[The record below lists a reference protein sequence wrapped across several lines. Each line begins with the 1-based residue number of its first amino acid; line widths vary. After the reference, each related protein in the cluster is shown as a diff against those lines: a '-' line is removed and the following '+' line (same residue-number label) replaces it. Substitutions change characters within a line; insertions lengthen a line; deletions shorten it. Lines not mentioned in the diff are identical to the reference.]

1 MDYREL
7 AQDLLRR
14 AAGKGATGAEVIV
27 VEDESFSVQVRMRAV
42 DTLQSA
48 RQKRLGLRLCF
59 GQRSATTATSDFSLE
74 SLQRLLDDTLAM
86 ARATAEDPYGG
97 LPEPELFSADLPDL
111 DLWDPEAA
119 NLPIQDR
126 IALAAAAESSALDFD
141 PRITNS
147 DGGEYSHQDARVI
160 FANSHGFTGEYR
172 GSSVV
177 LSVSPIAGDSGGM
190 QRDGWYSVQR
200 RLRSL
205 EAPEAIGRTAA
216 QRALRRLGARKV
228 PTQQVPVVFDPDMAA
243 SLLRTIC
250 GAVSGSAIYRSASF
264 LTGKLGQQVA
274 TTDLTIVDDGRMAG
288 KLGSRPFDG
297 EGLPTRRTAIIR
309 DGVLVSYLLDTYTG
323 RKLGMASTGNASRSL
338 GQPLTVAPTNCHIV
352 PGPYSPERIL
362 RSVDRGLYVTEM
374 IGFGVNLVTG
384 DYSRGAVGIWIENG
398 ELTYPVEEITI
409 AGNLN
414 DMLRQVEMIG
424 DDLEWRGS
432 VVAPTLKI
440 ARMTIAGA

>member
-1 MDYREL
+1 MDYRES
-7 AQDLLRR
+7 AHDLLKR

-27 VEDESFSVQVRMRAV
+27 VEDESFSVQVRMRTV

-74 SLQRLLDDTLAM
+74 SLQRLLDDTAAM
-86 ARATAEDPYGG
+86 ARATAEDPYSG
-97 LPEPELFSADLPDL
+97 LPEPELFSADIPDL

-126 IALAAAAESSALDFD
+126 IALATAAESAALDFD

-147 DGGEYSHQDARVI
+147 EGGEYSHEDARVV

-177 LSVSPIAGDSGGM
+177 LSVSPIARDDGGM

-200 RLRSL
+200 RLRGL
-205 EAPEAIGRTAA
+205 EAPDAIGRTAA
-216 QRALRRLGARKV
+216 QRALRRLGARKI

-264 LTGKLGQQVA
+264 LTGKLGEKVA
-274 TTDLTIVDDGRMAG
+274 TADLTIVDDGRMAE

-338 GQPLTVAPTNCHIV
+338 GQPPTVAPTNCHIV
-352 PGPYSPERIL
+352 PGPYSPERII

-384 DYSRGAVGIWIENG
+384 DYSRGAVGMWIENG

-409 AGNLN
+409 AGNLT

-440 ARMTIAGA
+440 ARMTVAGN